1 MIRFACPWAFALA
14 LLLAL
19 AAWRMLRRARAAALA
34 FPGAG
39 SLPPRAS
46 WRRSLRHLPPALLLA
61 ALACGVV
68 ALARPQRALSTVRS
82 SKDAIAIEMAV
93 DVSGSMRELD
103 YSKSRT
109 EPKTRLEVVKETFAD
124 FVEKRPDDLVGLV
137 AFGGYASTRAPLTFD
152 HRALLDV
159 LADTRIP
166 GEDGAPVGNDELQT
180 AIGDGLAMAVARLGA
195 ASNVAS
201 RIVVLLSD
209 GMNNYGSLSPGQA
222 AALARHEGV
231 KVYAIGVGTPEGAA
245 RGGGLFGMLGGGGD
259 GVDSRTLKA
268 IAKATGGRYFDVR
281 SKTGLEKSLAEID
294 ALERTE
300 VESRTFV
307 RREELFAPWLAAC
320 CALAA
325 LALPLGAALRRSP
338 V

>member
-1 MIRFACPWAFALA
+1 MQIKKEWSRAAVAA
-14 LLLAL
+14 ISVAL
-19 AAWRMLRRARAAALA
+19 AASAAAGGKVNYDKKKIPPYTLEDPLTFVDGTKVRIPQDWEKRRAEILEIFQREMY
-34 FPGAG
+34 G
-39 SLPPRAS
+39 RM
-46 WRRSLRHLPPALLLA
+46 PPAPEA
-61 ALACGVV
+61 VV
-68 ALARPQRALSTVRS
+68 V
-82 SKDAIAIEMAV
+82 EE
-93 DVSGSMRELD
+93 G
-103 YSKSRT
+103 
-109 EPKTRLEVVKETFAD
+109 KEA
-124 FVEKRPDDLVGLV
+124 V
-137 AFGGYASTRAPLTFD
+137 AFGGYATTRAPLTFD

-166 GEDGAPVGNDELQT
+166 GEDGSPVGNDELQT

-245 RGGGLFGMLGGGGD
+245 RGGGLLGMFGGGGD
-259 GVDSRTLKA
+259 GVDARTLKA

-281 SKTGLEKSLAEID
+281 SRTGLEKSLAEID

-300 VESRTFV
+300 VESLVRV

-320 CALAA
+320 CALAF